1 LINNSHIQ
9 GYRNHNKKT
18 KFYKWGFP
26 KSTVQKPLI
35 FLLFVGSLIGV
46 GIILSFYGA
55 QLTTQNLIVIE
66 ENLMPASSIEVIAEL
81 DPAISETGVFGILLE
96 NFEEGKISVSVFD
109 PLGTLI
115 LSKIVEKESTEER
128 FEIVSKG
135 SYNLII
141 ENSGSMGTQIVAGM
155 GHMPDTGTLS
165 VGITGFY
172 ILIVGLIGI
181 VGVGIYSFRNRK
193 KQRLS

>member
-1 LINNSHIQ
+1 MQ
-9 GYRNHNKKT
+9 
-18 KFYKWGFP
+18 
-26 KSTVQKPLI
+26 KSLI
-35 FLLFVGSLIGV
+35 FLLFVGVIIAA

-55 QLTTQNLIVIE
+55 QLTTQNLTVKE
-66 ENLMPASSIEVIAEL
+66 ENLEPSSSIEVIAEL
-81 DPAISETGVFGILLE
+81 DPAISETGVYGIIID
-96 NFEEGKISVSVFD
+96 NFEVGKISISVLD
-109 PLGTLI
+109 PIGTQI
-115 LSKIVEKESTEER
+115 LSNVIEKESTEER
-128 FEIVSKG
+128 FEIISKG

-141 ENSGSMGTQIVAGM
+141 ENSGSLESQIVVGI
-155 GHMPDTGTLS
+155 GHMPDAGTLS